1 MPLLGACGNDVL
13 ISPIP
18 LTLETDDLPFV
29 LLSFL
34 FAAKAH
40 NTIHSFASRSVT
52 KGIHASC
59 ILKMHY

>member
-1 MPLLGACGNDVL
+1 MPLLGAGGNGVL

-34 FAAKAH
+34 FAASH
-40 NTIHSFASRSVT
+40 TIQYIPLPADLLLKEFMHLAS
-52 KGIHASC
+52 
-59 ILKMHY
+59 